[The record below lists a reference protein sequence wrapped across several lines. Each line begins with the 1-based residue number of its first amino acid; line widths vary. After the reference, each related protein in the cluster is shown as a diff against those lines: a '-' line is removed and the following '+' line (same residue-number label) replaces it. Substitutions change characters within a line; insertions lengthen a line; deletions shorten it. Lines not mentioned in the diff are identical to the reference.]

1 MKDKKENLTLREL
14 REINEKSRE
23 EIARILGVTVSAVT
37 NYEIGIRRISLEQV
51 LILAT
56 NYNMPAEEI
65 ILAQLESIAIRNPD

>member
-14 REINEKSRE
+14 REINQKSRE